1 MCLLLVFELCILMFG
16 VVYYLRLYVVLH
28 FLALLIIRF
37 SM

>member
-28 FLALLIIRF
+28 FSALLIIRF